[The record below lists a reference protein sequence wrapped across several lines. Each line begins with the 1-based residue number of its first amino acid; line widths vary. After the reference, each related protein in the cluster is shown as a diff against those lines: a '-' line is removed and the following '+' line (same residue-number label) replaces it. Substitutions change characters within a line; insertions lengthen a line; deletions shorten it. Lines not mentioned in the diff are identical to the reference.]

1 MWQAQKFSRDI
12 QRKRYQGKQLGLEE
26 EKFWWCGFSRW
37 SNQKRHSGGRQLNVE
52 GSSGKRCFAENGV
65 LRELFALPR
74 SDTVQIAFGV
84 ITIPCWETVWN
95 DICWSIS
102 DKGSLGKDDC
112 VSVLNMSRNCKTG
125 FSAILSVTALFCQP
139 YTDSRTTFRVTHTG
153 CLTIIHINI
162 HWLN

>member
-12 QRKRYQGKQLGLEE
+12 QRKRYQGKQLGLERKNSDGADFLGE
-26 EKFWWCGFSRW
+26 VIRKDIREVVSRT
-37 SNQKRHSGGRQLNVE
+37 SKEAV
-52 GSSGKRCFAENGV
+52 GKGV
-65 LRELFALPR
+65 LLRMVFWESCLPR

-112 VSVLNMSRNCKTG
+112 VSVLNMSRNCKTS